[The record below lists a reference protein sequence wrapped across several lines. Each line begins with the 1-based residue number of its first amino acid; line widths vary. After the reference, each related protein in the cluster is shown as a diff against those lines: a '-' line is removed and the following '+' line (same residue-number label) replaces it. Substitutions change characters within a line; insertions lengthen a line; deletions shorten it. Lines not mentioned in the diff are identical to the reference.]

1 MAHESA
7 DVAMLCFVLS
17 AVAPQS
23 QPRFIQH
30 VCAALKPSGLLLF
43 RDYADGDLA
52 QKRFRPVSTSLHSCL
67 HVLGCRCTSRKNA
80 AANTQSLAVAPATR
94 CTRSILIMLYLIAS
108 QPPSQAAK
116 LSDNAEEYVRHD
128 GTLTYFFTEDELTT
142 LVEAEGCIVEKAS
155 YVEKEVVNRAQGVE
169 MGRRWLQLVA
179 RKSSS

>member
-52 QKRFRPVSTSLHSCL
+52 QKRFRPVSTSLHSSCL
-67 HVLGCRCTSRKNA
+67 LY
-80 AANTQSLAVAPATR
+80 LAVG
-94 CTRSILIMLYLIAS
+94 
-108 QPPSQAAK
+108 
-116 LSDNAEEYVRHD
+116 V
-128 GTLTYFFTEDELTT
+128 
-142 LVEAEGCIVEKAS
+142 LVERTQQRTHS
-155 YVEKEVVNRAQGVE
+155 
-169 MGRRWLQLVA
+169 L
-179 RKSSS
+179 